1 MAWGVLMAARLA
13 LALLPPIS
21 LAPELRV
28 RRADRAKHW
37 VANLAMP
44 QPARMTL
51 LRTFDATTLDR
62 AAAAAALAEL
72 GSTMAGHLD
81 SASQHELSDIIQW
94 LSESAG
100 AESLPAAVQAI
111 A

>member
-1 MAWGVLMAARLA
+1 MALGVLISARLA
-13 LALLPPIS
+13 LALLPPLS

-44 QPARMTL
+44 QPARMAL

-62 AAAAAALAEL
+62 PAAAAALAEL
-72 GSTMAGHLD
+72 AGTMAGHLD
-81 SASQHELSDIIQW
+81 GAAQREL
-94 LSESAG
+94 
-100 AESLPAAVQAI
+100 AELIGRLDGPHDVAAIPTIVQAI